1 MGFVAGDLVLE
12 IWLCPLI
19 PKDPSKWTVRKTYR
33 DTFAGLLE
41 CKAIGDSL
49 AWPVI
54 FVKPIA
60 GSDNKFIRMPS
71 HLLKIDMQGLP
82 AFKACRE
89 PRRGETIRLG
99 AIADDCTYDITKA
112 KLRRI
117 TIVDHEPEGHL
128 VNTINHIT
136 KPLQIVPISQPDS
149 FHYKLD
155 SSYPESQNG
164 NIGTIPVFWGQD
176 FMGMAIF
183 SNDNRFPFVVTWG
196 PGPFRDEQPWCKL
209 FTLNKADPSK
219 YESQKHYL
227 ARAIRHNAW
236 EEQEHKSLRLEDFKV
251 NHKTV
256 HDKDAVA
263 FGDVYVTIG
272 IQDVKVLDREIWQ
285 LHIDVKPLARD
296 RQPEKA
302 TKEKSDGTRSDAAR
316 EVSRAGSERR
326 KQE

>member
-1 MGFVAGDLVLE
+1 M
-12 IWLCPLI
+12 
-19 PKDPSKWTVRKTYR
+19 PSK
-33 DTFAGLLE
+33 
-41 CKAIGDSL
+41 
-49 AWPVI
+49 
-54 FVKPIA
+54 
-60 GSDNKFIRMPS
+60 
-71 HLLKIDMQGLP
+71 LLKIDMQGP
-82 AFKACRE
+82 PTFKACRE
-89 PRRGETIRLG
+89 PKRGETIELG
-99 AIADDCTYDITKA
+99 PIEADCTYDITKA

-136 KPLQIVPISQPDS
+136 KPLQIMRISQPDS

-176 FMGMAIF
+176 FMGISIF

-196 PGPFRDEQPWCKL
+196 PGPSRDGRPWCKL
-209 FTLNKADPSK
+209 LTLSKADPSK

-227 ARAIRHNAW
+227 ARTIRHSAW

-251 NHKTV
+251 NYKTV

-285 LHIDVKPLARD
+285 LHVDVKPLARN

-302 TKEKSDGTRSDAAR
+302 IKGEIDGTRSDTH
-316 EVSRAGSERR
+316 E
-326 KQE
+326 K